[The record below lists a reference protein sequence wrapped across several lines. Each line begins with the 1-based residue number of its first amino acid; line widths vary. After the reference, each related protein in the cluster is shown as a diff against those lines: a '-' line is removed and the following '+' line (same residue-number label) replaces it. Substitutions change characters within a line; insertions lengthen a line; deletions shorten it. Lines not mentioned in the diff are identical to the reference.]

1 MCECRARARNVLR
14 VVIWRLPRASADL
27 LRIEEKGIEFGASVK
42 KKLSSIR
49 GLPSLRKVVVFSWWF
64 PWSSR
69 WLMALFCRSRARKEH
84 AEEKIKKFVL
94 CVLLRQYA
102 TCALFVLSC
111 TLVIYIHK

>member
-49 GLPSLRKVVVFSWWF
+49 GLPFHFSFSSGSGRRFVVVSFI
-64 PWSSR
+64 P
-69 WLMALFCRSRARKEH
+69 
-84 AEEKIKKFVL
+84 
-94 CVLLRQYA
+94 
-102 TCALFVLSC
+102 
-111 TLVIYIHK
+111 